1 MAVIELR
8 RRIKARPEAVWD
20 VISDLSGVA
29 LIAPHISK
37 VEILEGQRLGL
48 RRRVFDQRGRAW
60 VETCTDWREGESYT
74 MTVDEGEPSLGLRRM
89 ACTCQLTTEGDHVT
103 IGLRQDYTPRYGVVG
118 HLLDRFRYR
127 PRLEAQHER
136 LLDAWTSAIHSRE
149 WARKLTVE
157 TILDEKGRD
166 VIGISADATIRELA
180 ALLRERRIGCVVV
193 PDGDG
198 GVAGIL
204 SERDVVAGLA
214 KEGPAVLDRPVSSIM
229 TRDVV
234 VCRPADDLLRIM
246 SMMTD
251 RRIRHL
257 PVVVDGR
264 LAGLISIGDV
274 VKARMAELETESES
288 LREYIAAGHWRDAY
302 RRVGPA
308 AGDFV

>member
-1 MAVIELR
+1 MAVIEFR
-8 RRIKARPEAVWD
+8 RRIRARPEAVWS
-20 VISDLSGVA
+20 VVSDLSGLA

-37 VEILEGQRLGL
+37 VEILEGKGRGL
-48 RRRVFDQRGRAW
+48 RRRVFDQQGRAW

-74 MTVDEGEPSLGLRRM
+74 MTIDEGEPLLAFRRM
-89 ACTCQLTTEGDHVT
+89 ACTCALTREGDHVT
-103 IGLRQDYTPRYGVVG
+103 VGLRCEYAPRYGVFG
-118 HLLDRFRYR
+118 LLLDRFRYR
-127 PRLEAQHER
+127 PRIEAQQGR
-136 LLDAWTSAIHSRE
+136 LLDAWVSAIHSRD
-149 WARKLTVE
+149 WARKMTVE
-157 TILDEKGRD
+157 TILDDKGRD
-166 VIGISADATIRELA
+166 VIDISADATIAELA

-193 PDGDG
+193 PDGAG

-214 KEGPAVLDRPVSSIM
+214 KEGPSILGRPVSSIM

-234 VCRPADDLLRIM
+234 VCRPGDDLLRIM

-257 PVVVDGR
+257 PVVLDGR

-274 VKARMAELETESES
+274 VKARMAELETESET